1 MILRYKANGLPA
13 PMLLKNYLRSCCGI
27 SMGLWRRIKWN
38 GTITINNLEVR
49 ATIAMVSEGDDIIC
63 SVPEESKLEPVKLP
77 LDIRYED
84 DYMLIVNKPPGM
96 VVHPVAGDYTG
107 TLGNAIM
114 YYYKE
119 TGQDLDFHPVHRLD
133 RNTTGLV
140 MIAKLPQLQNA
151 LTQPRKRAD
160 YSGNPAKLFKRSYL
174 AIVKGFLPKPQGT
187 IDLNIARHPDSIIQR
202 ICPMDG
208 SGQTAITHYQT
219 LSFRNGLSLLK
230 LSLET
235 GRTHQVRV
243 HLASLGYPLIGDDL
257 YGGDNSQFGRQALH
271 ACHISAQNPL
281 TGLSISVYANMPAD
295 MQSFFYSKKT
305 S

>member
-63 SVPEESKLEPVKLP
+63 SVPEESKLEPVNLP

-84 DYMLIVNKPPGM
+84 DYMLIVNKPPGI

-119 TGQDLDFHPVHRLD
+119 T
-133 RNTTGLV
+133 
-140 MIAKLPQLQNA
+140 
-151 LTQPRKRAD
+151 
-160 YSGNPAKLFKRSYL
+160 
-174 AIVKGFLPKPQGT
+174 
-187 IDLNIARHPDSIIQR
+187 
-202 ICPMDG
+202 
-208 SGQTAITHYQT
+208 
-219 LSFRNGLSLLK
+219 
-230 LSLET
+230 
-235 GRTHQVRV
+235 
-243 HLASLGYPLIGDDL
+243 
-257 YGGDNSQFGRQALH
+257 
-271 ACHISAQNPL
+271 
-281 TGLSISVYANMPAD
+281 
-295 MQSFFYSKKT
+295 
-305 S
+305 